1 MHTVYDRSYI
11 IFLNLS
17 IIFLLLYCFMF
28 YYFTFTFILFNF
40 LFYNLLEVERV
51 IYDVNPRWL

>member
-1 MHTVYDRSYI
+1 M
-11 IFLNLS
+11 
-17 IIFLLLYCFMF
+17 

-40 LFYNLLEVERV
+40 LFYNLLEVEGV